1 MRATWLMASPQPSP
15 GMTLERRYF
24 IDDDIF
30 AAETENIFHHR
41 WLHLVRESAL
51 ENSGDFFT
59 VNLAG
64 EDLLVVRDGETVRVH
79 HNHCRHRGTQLC
91 SEISGQS
98 ARVFTCPYHAWSY
111 GLDGR
116 LIGAPHMEETS
127 GFDKTNYPLHAPA
140 QVVWEGNV
148 FVNFAESPEPFE
160 QAYAPIL
167 TKFAAWHWGELQI
180 AHTEVYEVAA
190 NWKLIVQNYSEC
202 YHCPII
208 HPELEKLSH
217 YRATEN
223 DLTEGPFLGGPM
235 QIAREGGGLSTGG
248 ERTAPPLPG
257 VTGADLQNA
266 YYYHLFPSLLVSFQ
280 PEFVLMHHLER
291 VAVNHTR
298 ITCHW
303 LYHPE
308 AIATDGFNA
317 QPAVELWDK
326 INRQDWNVSELTQ
339 LGLASRAHT
348 PGPYSALESMPAAF
362 DREYLRAME

>member
-1 MRATWLMASPQPSP
+1 MASPQPSP

-24 IDDDIF
+24 IDDEIF
-30 AAETENIFHHR
+30 AAETENIFRHR
-41 WLHLVRESAL
+41 WLYLTRESAL
-51 ENSGDFFT
+51 ENSGDFIT
-59 VNLAG
+59 ATLEG
-64 EDLLVVRDGETVRVH
+64 EDLLVVRDDDSIRAF

-91 SEISGQS
+91 SESQGS
-98 ARVFTCPYHAWSY
+98 RRVFTCPYHAWSY

-116 LIGAPHMEETS
+116 LVGAPHMEETAD
-127 GFDKTNYPLHAPA
+127 FIKADYPLPAPA
-140 QVVWEGNV
+140 QASWEGNL
-148 FVNFAESPEPFE
+148 FVNFATDPEPFE

-167 TKFAAWHWGELQI
+167 TKFAPWHWGELPM

-208 HPELEKLSH
+208 HPELEQLSH

-235 QIAREGGGLSTGG
+235 QITRAGGGLSAGG

-257 VTGADLQNA
+257 VEGANLQNA
-266 YYYHLFPSLLVSFQ
+266 YYYHLFPSMLVSFQ
-280 PEFVLMHHLER
+280 PDFVLMHHLQR
-291 VAVNHTR
+291 AAPGHTR

-308 AIATDGFNA
+308 AMAADNFDA

-326 INRQDWNVSELTQ
+326 INRQDWRVSELTQ
-339 LGLASRAHT
+339 RGLQSDAHT
-348 PGPYSALESMPAAF
+348 PGPYSNLEDMPAAF
-362 DREYLRAME
+362 DREYLRAMNG